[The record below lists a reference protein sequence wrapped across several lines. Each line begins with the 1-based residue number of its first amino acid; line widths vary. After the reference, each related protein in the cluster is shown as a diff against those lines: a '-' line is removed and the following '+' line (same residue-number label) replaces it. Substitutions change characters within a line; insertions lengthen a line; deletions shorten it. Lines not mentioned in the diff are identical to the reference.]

1 MRVWLAS
8 CQSESLLGRPQE
20 THSCYGRPH
29 AWALKTW
36 SETVM
41 HRLTA
46 MKTHTHCIS
55 WRVDCRDVQKLQP
68 PWRGV
73 YCWFCA
79 EDSRSGRHHGAGG
92 GLLARGR
99 QRPCLSNNSCTLDK
113 CVQVSGIS
121 VEETANLKRG
131 PQDTTSWSWDHCC
144 FVPSFFKPTVSGT
157 SSYTEICR
165 RTGRQMGG
173 MECTARK
180 KHSSC
185 RVFSPLFTTWN
196 SQPSNSIIFR
206 QSSVIMS

>member
-29 AWALKTW
+29 AWALKTR

-99 QRPCLSNNSCTLDK
+99 QRPCLSNNSCTLDN

-131 PQDTTSWSWDHCC
+131 PPGHYKLVLGSLLLCAFVLQANSFRHIQLYRDLQANWQANGRDGMHC
-144 FVPSFFKPTVSGT
+144 
-157 SSYTEICR
+157 E
-165 RTGRQMGG
+165 
-173 MECTARK
+173 K

-185 RVFSPLFTTWN
+185 RVFSPLFTTWE
-196 SQPSNSIIFR
+196 SQPSNGIIFR
-206 QSSVIMS
+206 QDSVIMS